1 MESEEQLLKG
11 LTQGVLSARRR
22 LYDHYAGCL
31 MAVCMRYLSDRYL
44 AQDVLH
50 DSFVK
55 ILTSIGRFEYR
66 GEGSLKAWM
75 MTIAANES
83 QTVLRR
89 NGRFE
94 TVDNIPEE
102 TDEEPDID
110 QVPMNEMMRM
120 IGELPTGYRTVF
132 NMFVFEERSHKSI
145 ALELGIKE
153 DSSASQFLRAKKI
166 LAKKIKEYKHQQ
178 GMT

>member
-1 MESEEQLLKG
+1 MESEEQLLKS
-11 LTQGVLSARRR
+11 LTQGVPSARRR

-75 MTIAANES
+75 MRIAANES
-83 QTVLRR
+83 LTVLRR

>member
-1 MESEEQLLKG
+1 
-11 LTQGVLSARRR
+11 
-22 LYDHYAGCL
+22 
-31 MAVCMRYLSDRYL
+31 MRYLSDRYL

-75 MTIAANES
+75 MRIAANES
-83 QTVLRR
+83 LTVLRR